1 MAMQLLERE
10 VRAFIADLTTRVERI
25 AQSVNDEQMPR
36 AVDETLELLAYV
48 RRSANDAAFA
58 RHGIDPDAIAQ
69 SLSLLAGWLAAPSPE
84 TQPAV
89 DRLRAAVRDQLD
101 RETAAEIERDV
112 QASLDEI
119 FAVPLPNP
127 LS

>member
-1 MAMQLLERE
+1 VTHMVERE

-25 AQSVNDEQMPR
+25 AQAVADEQMPR
-36 AVDETLELLAYV
+36 AVDETLELLAHV
-48 RRSANDAAFA
+48 RRSANDDAFA

-89 DRLRAAVRDQLD
+89 DRLRAAVREQIE

-119 FAVPLPNP
+119 FAKPPANP
-127 LS
+127 LA